1 MRRRL
6 LFLLGCAILAPATAR
21 AQDLAD
27 YDYTNLAFRGAGLT
41 YGVIW
46 PAKVQSTPTYGIR
59 VDLGYMGPGVRIAPS
74 LTYWSSSFRDSE
86 LERFADRL
94 NRLPALERQGAQ
106 ITAADLKPM
115 KWSDLALE
123 LDAHYVWTT
132 PVGLLTYVGGGVGVH
147 VLNGQGEAIQD
158 TFIEDLLDSVSAGL
172 SAIGGVEYPV
182 SDRFRLYGELRLAG
196 LSDVQYAG
204 LRVGGALMA
213 PGRTEV
219 SSRRGKQ

>member
-6 LFLLGCAILAPATAR
+6 LLLLGCAILAPAAAR

-27 YDYTNLAFRGAGLT
+27 YDYTNLGFRGAGLT

-59 VDLGYMGPGVRIAPS
+59 LDLGYLGPGVRIAPS
-74 LTYWSSSFRDSE
+74 ITYWSSSFRESE
-86 LERFADRL
+86 LTRLADRL
-94 NRLPALERQGAQ
+94 NRLPTLEQQGVRV
-106 ITAADLKPM
+106 TADDLRPM

-132 PVGLLTYVGGGVGVH
+132 PVGLLTYLGAGVAVH
-147 VLNGQGEAIQD
+147 ALNGEGQAIQD
-158 TFIEDLLDSVSAGL
+158 TFIEDLLDSFSAGL

-182 SDRFRLYGELRLAG
+182 TDRFRLYGELRLAG

-204 LRVGGALMA
+204 LRIGGALMA

-219 SSRRGKQ
+219 SARRGKQ